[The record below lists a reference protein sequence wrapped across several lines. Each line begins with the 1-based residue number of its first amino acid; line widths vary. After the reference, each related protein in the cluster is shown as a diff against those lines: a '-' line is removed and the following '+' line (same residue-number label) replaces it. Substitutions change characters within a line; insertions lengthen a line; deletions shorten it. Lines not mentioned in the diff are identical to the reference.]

1 MASRVVIKRKKAAQK
16 VIKNG
21 DKVSYLAS
29 SSSMAFLIC
38 EVVVVRSSLDSGI
51 TRVSSYNDR
60 GSYNVMG
67 KIIHSGIDFYQTIK
81 RRYKIKA
88 TSLKKVSQDASTP
101 LLDLCILQCYQSCR
115 TTGRRVHPMSPRKA
129 SSIKLKYKDLCLG
142 THQTEKIHPRHTVH
156 CSTTQFDVAWCIPLL

>member
-60 GSYNVMG
+60 GSYNVMAENYWKWNG
-67 KIIHSGIDFYQTIK
+67 LLQNHKEDVQN
-81 RRYKIKA
+81 
-88 TSLKKVSQDASTP
+88 KKNFT
-101 LLDLCILQCYQSCR
+101 
-115 TTGRRVHPMSPRKA
+115 
-129 SSIKLKYKDLCLG
+129 
-142 THQTEKIHPRHTVH
+142 
-156 CSTTQFDVAWCIPLL
+156 